1 MRLSDYMWIAI
12 SLIVAVAVMIFNRRR
27 YGDHLTPIGIVFG
40 VNLASLCCYHLKM
53 LNFHEVH
60 PQTHLIIF
68 IGLAAFLSAVLFK
81 LPRHL
86 DRMRV
91 GPVEL
96 ATLTPIFYGVVVLS
110 ICGWATSLFLMI
122 GRHGLAYMLAN
133 AWVLEKEFQMQYVGY
148 LNLFGI
154 LVLPMYVIRKVT
166 RSARRLDLALA
177 VLSLVGLLLAGIK
190 QYVIFTSASAVV
202 AYAVLKPGK
211 VSIRHA
217 LFGLVV
223 ILSFFV
229 IYDTYIDLFVSH
241 SFPESRFPHWMA
253 FVERPYLYFTGS
265 WPAMDRLVMDRV
277 IEEPVFGYIT
287 LQPIWKIL
295 GDGLHL
301 MEPVGRFLPEVEIG
315 PQGYNVFSFF
325 GEIYWDFGIIGVAVI
340 SFLVGWFASSLYLK
354 SVTGGAWGFVLMYAI
369 FAYGLV
375 VSFFAYYYRFEMF
388 ILLSVVFV
396 LAFVVAPR
404 LPEGRIH
411 AE

>member
-1 MRLSDYMWIAI
+1 MRLSDYTWIAI

-27 YGDHLTPIGIVFG
+27 YGDHLTPVGIVFG

-53 LNFHEVH
+53 LNFHNVH
-60 PQTHLIIF
+60 AQTHLIIF
-68 IGLAAFLSAVLFK
+68 IGLAAFLSAGLFK
-81 LPRHL
+81 LPRQL

-91 GPVEL
+91 VPVDL
-96 ATLTPIFYGVVVLS
+96 ATLTPIFYGVVALS

-122 GRHGLAYMLAN
+122 GRHGLSYMLAN
-133 AWVLEKEFQMQYVGY
+133 TWVLGTEFQMQYVGY

-166 RSARRLDLALA
+166 RTARRIDLALA

-190 QYVIFTSASAVV
+190 QYVIFTSACAVV
-202 AYAVLKPGK
+202 AYAVLKPGRI
-211 VSIRHA
+211 SIRHA
-217 LFGLVV
+217 LFGLVT

-229 IYDTYIDLFVSH
+229 IYDTYIDLFVTH
-241 SFPESRFPHWMA
+241 SFPESRFPPWLT

-287 LQPIWKIL
+287 LQPILKIL

-301 MEPVGRFLPEVEIG
+301 MEPVGRFLPAVEIG

-325 GEIYWDFGIIGVAVI
+325 GEVYWDFGILGVTVV

-354 SVTGGAWGFVLMYAI
+354 AVTGGTWGFVLMYAI

-375 VSFFAYYYRFEMF
+375 VSFFAYYYRFEMY
-388 ILLSVVFV
+388 ILLSAVFV

-404 LPEGRIH
+404 LPEGGKH
-411 AE
+411 AV